1 MKEIWKDI
9 KGYEG
14 LYQVSNLGRVRSLPR
29 NGTVKEIRLLKQHVK
44 NSGYYIVIL
53 SKNNNQKCKTVHR
66 LVAETFIENPKGYL
80 VVNHKDENKKNNN
93 VDNLEWCTQ
102 KYNINY
108 GHCRRNMSLNHSR
121 VGRKGKAINQFD
133 KNMNLINTFDSITD
147 AGEKTKINYRNI
159 GMCCRNQRKTAG
171 NYIWK
176 YAI

>member
-53 SKNNNQKCKTVHR
+53 SKNNN
-66 LVAETFIENPKGYL
+66 
-80 VVNHKDENKKNNN
+80 

-108 GHCRRNMSLNHSR
+108 GHCRRKMSLNHSH